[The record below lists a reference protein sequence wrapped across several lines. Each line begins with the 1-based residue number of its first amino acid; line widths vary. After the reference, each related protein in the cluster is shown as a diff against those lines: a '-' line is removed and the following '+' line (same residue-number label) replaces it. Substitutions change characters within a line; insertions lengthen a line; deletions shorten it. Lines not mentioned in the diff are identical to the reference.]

1 MLGGEAALE
10 LDRGPC
16 LELIAAPPKGILAL
30 LDHQCRAPKGSDAA
44 FAQAV
49 NSAHADSPL
58 LTVPRLSRTCKHDAS
73 SASVVAHF
81 AGEVLYEARSFLS
94 ANHDALHARGS
105 AAAWLADSTRPHIA
119 ALFRGRERSPGL
131 QRSRSTGTFASVGR
145 TFATDLGSL
154 LTTLQNA
161 NTVHYV
167 RCLEHSSRAAQQ

>member
-16 LELIAAPPKGILAL
+16 LALIAAPPRGILPL

-49 NSAHADSPL
+49 NTAHADSPL
-58 LTVPRLSRTCKHDAS
+58 LTVPRLSRTCRHDAS
-73 SASVVAHF
+73 SAFVVAHF

-105 AAAWLADSTRPHIA
+105 AAAWLADSSRPHIA

-131 QRSRSTGTFASVGR
+131 QRSRSTFSSVGQTFA
-145 TFATDLGSL
+145 ADLGSL

-167 RCLEHSSRAAQQ
+167 RCLEHSSRATRHHY